1 MTKLKKW
8 LQDFATDFAKP
19 CHNVRQLSYYFSCQI
34 IICNKTQ
41 QLITHNQLAALP
53 LLGNAEI
60 HPVADHDGVLV
71 AEVVGDA
78 LGADGALG
86 LDVRVI

>member
-1 MTKLKKW
+1 MNYYWIGPKVKHTL
-8 LQDFATDFAKP
+8 
-19 CHNVRQLSYYFSCQI
+19 NVAMLCCRKITSIS
-34 IICNKTQ
+34 KTQ